1 MALLKQSTA
10 RNRAI
15 FMVDETDHV
24 SGLAG
29 LTLTITASKDGG
41 AFASIA
47 PTVTDRGN
55 GWYAL
60 ALTTTH
66 TNTLGDLALH
76 ITSTGADPTD
86 LVDEVV
92 VQLPGELTAADVL
105 TQAAAALTAI
115 VADSPT
121 PMSTRPSV
129 ASGILDLTR
138 FLCTKREV
146 DGSEMK
152 TYKEDL
158 FTEGQIF
165 DLDDPLN
172 PTNYTRST

>member
-29 LTLTITASKDGG
+29 LTLTITASKNGG
-41 AFASIA
+41 AFASVS

-55 GWYAL
+55 GWYSL
-60 ALTTTH
+60 ALTTSH
-66 TNTLGDLALH
+66 TDTLGDLALH

-86 LVDEVV
+86 LVDEVL

-105 TQAAAALTAI
+105 TQASAALTAT
-115 VADSPT
+115 VADSVPT
-121 PMSTRPSV
+121 VGTRPSI
-129 ASGILDLTR
+129 AQGILMLTR
-138 FLCTKREV
+138 FLMTKRIV
-146 DGSEMK
+146 SGLTVSV
-152 TYKEDL
+152 TKEDNSTESMT
-158 FTEGQIF
+158 FT
-165 DLDDPLN
+165 LDAIP
-172 PTNYTRST
+172 PASTTRAT